1 MEGVEAGAAVVVG
14 VEVVAVVGVGDGGG
28 ARNVIRHL
36 SRLHVIEPWLKNYL
50 LLSDLL
56 MELL

>member
-1 MEGVEAGAAVVVG
+1 MFVEGVEAGAAVVVG

-36 SRLHVIEPWLKNYL
+36 SQLHVIEPWLKKFSPSL
-50 LLSDLL
+50 
-56 MELL
+56 